1 MQSTQDSV
9 RHISTHLLH
18 CYYITPA
25 AAAAAIT
32 TANATTATIMSLIPN
47 RKIN

>member
-25 AAAAAIT
+25 AAAIT
-32 TANATTATIMSLIPN
+32 TANATTATIMSLILN